1 MGDSRPRRTLR
12 CFGRACISAGQRG
25 ADTNTRTH
33 ARTTEFT
40 ITANHAECNS
50 PFPPHFSQSLLG
62 KNHVES
68 KRELRHDTT
77 PRASDAF
84 PPPGHCRDHPDAMHG
99 KCQVTP
105 IARLAFLDN
114 YSGAASIKLLPI
126 YPVQSIFCS
135 LGHRT
140 CLAHETLA
148 NAARTVFL
156 ATHVRS
162 GMPSASI
169 FQEREIFIISA
180 LRLPF
185 RLLSLSPS
193 LEKSLHATHTG
204 IVYSGRSRQTFKY
217 HFSYTLEVHFT
228 RTAMTLGLVDLLAM
242 DCTR

>member
-1 MGDSRPRRTLR
+1 MVIRFSVGPPRAAHAQQARTRFEYLFFLRPMGDSRPRRTLR

-169 FQEREIFIISA
+169 FKK
-180 LRLPF
+180 
-185 RLLSLSPS
+185 
-193 LEKSLHATHTG
+193 EKFL
-204 IVYSGRSRQTFKY
+204 
-217 HFSYTLEVHFT
+217 
-228 RTAMTLGLVDLLAM
+228 
-242 DCTR
+242 

>member
-1 MGDSRPRRTLR
+1 MVIRFSVGPPRAAHEQQARTRFEYLFFFLGLWAILGHGGHCVVLVVR
-12 CFGRACISAGQRG
+12 VFPLANAARTQ
-25 ADTNTRTH
+25 THERTH
-33 ARTTEFT
+33 ARTAEFT

-169 FQEREIFIISA
+169 FKK
-180 LRLPF
+180 
-185 RLLSLSPS
+185 
-193 LEKSLHATHTG
+193 EKFL
-204 IVYSGRSRQTFKY
+204 
-217 HFSYTLEVHFT
+217 
-228 RTAMTLGLVDLLAM
+228 
-242 DCTR
+242 